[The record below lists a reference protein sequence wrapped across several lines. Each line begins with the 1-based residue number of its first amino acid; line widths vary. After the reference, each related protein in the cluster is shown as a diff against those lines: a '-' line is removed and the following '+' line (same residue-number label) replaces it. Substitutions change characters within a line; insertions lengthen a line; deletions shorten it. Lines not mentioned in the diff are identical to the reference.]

1 MHSTAR
7 SAADDKRRMRQMA
20 TAKKTKPAG
29 MRRAAKPAGGRKHSR
44 RIAALDAQPA
54 SADSAVFRLVRQVR
68 GWTGSLLNIS
78 AAATD
83 ITITLARQRIASP
96 ERKDM
101 LKKTGNLLRHARKTA
116 GLSLEELGKAI
127 DLQDPVLLD
136 LAENGK
142 AALPFEIILR
152 LTAILGRKDPVVF
165 FLNLTRT
172 YNPRLWKAIEDLGV
186 GRLLVQA
193 GREREFANIYRACDA
208 ARELNDQ
215 EFAKLVAFMQ
225 SAFTLA
231 MTFRTTAQ
239 GAA

>member
-1 MHSTAR
+1 MHSTAA
-7 SAADDKRRMRQMA
+7 SVADDKKTNLMA
-20 TAKKTKPAG
+20 TAKKTRPAG
-29 MRRAAKPAGGRKHSR
+29 TRRAAKPASTRKHPGKKAQR
-44 RIAALDAQPA
+44 APQPA
-54 SADSAVFRLVRQVR
+54 VADSTVFRLVRQVR
-68 GWTGSLLNIS
+68 GWTDSLLNIS

-83 ITITLARQRIASP
+83 ITITLAKQRIASP
-96 ERKDM
+96 EQKEM
-101 LKKTGNLLRHARKTA
+101 LKKTGNLLRNARKTA
-116 GLSLEELGKAI
+116 GLSLEELGKAV

-152 LTAILGRKDPVVF
+152 LTSILGRKDPVVF

-172 YNPRLWKAIEDLGV
+172 YNPKLWKIIEDLGV

-215 EFAKLVAFMQ
+215 EFAKVVAFMQ
-225 SAFTLA
+225 SAFSLA
-231 MTFRTTAQ
+231 MSCRAREQ